1 MQTTRVEWSLRC
13 FTQVAN
19 TGESANKTLFPTEI
33 PNGNL
38 SRTWLNMAPGLN
50 LFSSSGGGGGENK
63 KKKEK
68 EITFHEKLD
77 TELWT
82 CMTKTTKVQTGS
94 HQGAGVTNICLS
106 PEQFNAGWH
115 RGKPLLCFS
124 FSLHNLLTWHAVTES
139 NPNSGH
145 WQIPQF
151 GKERRL
157 KQAQKWSHSLF
168 TSFVLSKSP

>member
-1 MQTTRVEWSLRC
+1 MQTTCVEWSLHC

-50 LFSSSGGGGGENK
+50 LFSSSGGKKEK
-63 KKKEK
+63 KKKK
-68 EITFHEKLD
+68 SPSMKTILG

-82 CMTKTTKVQTGS
+82 CMTKTTKVQTGC
-94 HQGAGVTNICLS
+94 HQGAGVTNACLS
-106 PEQFNAGWH
+106 PEQLNAGWH
-115 RGKPLLCFS
+115 MGKPLLCFS
-124 FSLHNLLTWHAVTES
+124 FSLHNPPTWHAVTES

-151 GKERRL
+151 RKEIRL
-157 KQAQKWSHSLF
+157 KQAQKWSHLLF
-168 TSFVLSKSP
+168 SSFVLSKSP